1 MVIPCLITLDGD
13 MRAMYLCLSLC
24 GYQWCLC
31 TLGASVEC
39 NHLSPVLP
47 DGATPP
53 VPPQLVRN
61 SPGTTIQAGLLSE
74 RELTMSQ
81 QITPDVQAWLIQD
94 PAVSMESQPL
104 NMSRVGWTGLAGC
117 SQTCEQTQNESKYPN
132 VSTSQ
137 IRDNNAINPQF

>member
-1 MVIPCLITLDGD
+1 MVIPCLITLVGD
-13 MRAMYLCLSLC
+13 MRVMYLCLSLC

-61 SPGTTIQAGLLSE
+61 SPGTTTQAGLPSE

-104 NMSRVGWTGLAGC
+104 NTEQSGLDRSGWVQSDLQAN
-117 SQTCEQTQNESKYPN
+117 S
-132 VSTSQ
+132 
-137 IRDNNAINPQF
+137 I